1 MKALLKP
8 EKFEEMQKLTT
19 SFGNGLS
26 NFIQVHSKPYTLN
39 PQPYTQRFLGQLAC
53 ARVPLPPSL
62 CACAPSSLLVVAE
75 LCISV
80 KSDQYIGKRDLL
92 YRQKRLTDTGI
103 PERVR
108 VVAGGH

>member
-39 PQPYTQRFLGQLAC
+39 PQPYTLNRQA
-53 ARVPLPPSL
+53 AR
-62 CACAPSSLLVVAE
+62 E
-75 LCISV
+75 
-80 KSDQYIGKRDLL
+80 
-92 YRQKRLTDTGI
+92 YRW
-103 PERVR
+103 
-108 VVAGGH
+108 